1 MKTQNGFVLAFS
13 LLISSI
19 VLALALGIFN
29 ILLKQ
34 IVLTSTAAESQVAFY
49 AADAGAECALYWDT
63 HNSRVP
69 PDGFDAQNNYL
80 YDYRGAFH
88 LDDGYPDMSLIPVYS
103 PQASIQ
109 CGEGSVTF
117 VNPENGSLTNFIDQN
132 GATVLRM
139 TSSFQFEIN
148 NKCVK
153 VRVGKN
159 YNAQFQTVIES
170 LGYNVSCSTLVSGAN
185 ANRVVERAIRVQY

>member
-1 MKTQNGFVLAFS
+1 MAIISMKKQNGFVLAFS

-63 HNSRVP
+63 HHSRPVN
-69 PDGFDAQNNYL
+69 DINAFDASGNYL
-80 YDYRGAFH
+80 YSYRGVFN
-88 LDDGYPDMSLIPVYS
+88 LGPGFPDI
-103 PQASIQ
+103 
-109 CGEGSVTF
+109 
-117 VNPENGSLTNFIDQN
+117 ENGDVTYVPQTDIACGPDNI
-132 GATVLRM
+132 
-139 TSSFQFEIN
+139 SFNSTLDGISRFEFAIGN
-148 NKCVK
+148 SKCVK
-153 VRVGKN
+153 VTIIKQSPIAGTSFDTR
-159 YNAQFQTVIES
+159 IES
-170 LGYNVSCSTLVSGAN
+170 LGYNVPCAAIGGAN